1 MSGVGRRGTGPWPS
15 SNTDAVV
22 TAWLMSR
29 LSQVEAEERSGMAR
43 WLLEHFSGQGKGER
57 MVADMRWHESQLDRL
72 AVMAER
78 LNEGEPIQ
86 HILGESW
93 FDGLRFEV
101 SPSVLI
107 PRPETEELV
116 AAMADKVAGLEGSV
130 RVADWC
136 TGSGCMAL
144 AMKRRHP
151 HAEVVGYE
159 WSLEALEVA
168 QSNAR
173 STCMDVHWVHADAL
187 HADQPETPFSV
198 VISNPPYIPAAE
210 RTTMHAR
217 VTEHEPSMALF
228 VPDDDPLVFYRAIA
242 SWCAQ
247 GALVPGGWM
256 GLECHTYKAREV
268 AGLLEAQAGW
278 KLVDIL
284 HDLQGLPR
292 HVVARRA
299 LP

>member
-1 MSGVGRRGTGPWPS
+1 MSGSGRRGTGPWPS
-15 SNTDAVV
+15 TNTDAVV
-22 TAWLMSR
+22 TSWLMSR
-29 LSQVEAEERSGMAR
+29 LSDVEGEERSGMAR
-43 WLLEHFSGQGKGER
+43 WLLEHVSGQGKGER

-72 AVMAER
+72 AVLADR

-86 HILGESW
+86 HVLGEGW
-93 FDGLRFEV
+93 FDGLRLEV

-116 AAMADKVAGLEGSV
+116 AALADKVAGLEGPV

-144 AMKRRHP
+144 AMKRRQP
-151 HAEVVGYE
+151 QAEVVGYE
-159 WSLEALEVA
+159 WSMDALEVA
-168 QSNAR
+168 RSNAR
-173 STCMDVHWVHADAL
+173 STGMDVHWIHADAL
-187 HADQPETPFSV
+187 HAEQPETPFSV
-198 VISNPPYIPAAE
+198 VMSNPPYIPDAE

-217 VTEHEPSMALF
+217 VTEYEPFMALF
-228 VPDDDPLVFYRAIA
+228 VPDDDPLVFYRAMA

-247 GALVPGGWM
+247 GALVPGGWL
-256 GLECHTYKAREV
+256 GLECHTDRAHQV
-268 AGLLEAQAGW
+268 AGLLEGQGGW
-278 KLVDIL
+278 KHVDIL

>member
-1 MSGVGRRGTGPWPS
+1 MSAVGRRGTGPWPS
-15 SNTDAVV
+15 TNTDSVV

-29 LSQVEAEERSGMAR
+29 LSQVEAEERGGMAR
-43 WLLEHFSGQGKGER
+43 WLLDHVSGQGKGAR
-57 MVADMRWHESQLDRL
+57 LVADMRWHESQLDRL

-86 HILGESW
+86 HVLGESW
-93 FDGLRFEV
+93 FDGLRLEV

-116 AAMADKVAGLEGSV
+116 AAMADKVAALEGPV

-159 WSLEALEVA
+159 WSMDALEVA
-168 QSNAR
+168 RSNAQVTGMEVQWR
-173 STCMDVHWVHADAL
+173 HADAL
-187 HADQPETPFSV
+187 HAEQPDTPFSAV
-198 VISNPPYIPAAE
+198 MSNPPYIPAAE
-210 RTTMHAR
+210 RQTMHPR
-217 VTEHEPSMALF
+217 VTEHEPGMALF

-247 GALVPGGWM
+247 GALVHGGWI
-256 GLECHTYKAREV
+256 GLECHTAKAQDV
-268 AGLLEAQAGW
+268 ARLLEAQKGW
-278 KLVDIL
+278 EDVDIL

>member
-1 MSGVGRRGTGPWPS
+1 MSGVGRRGTGPWPR
-15 SNTDAVV
+15 SNSDAVV
-22 TAWLMSR
+22 TAWLKSR
-29 LSQVEAEERSGMAR
+29 LSDVEGEERSGMAR
-43 WLLEHFSGQGKGER
+43 WLLEHVSGQGKGER

-78 LNEGEPIQ
+78 INYGEPIQ

-93 FDGLRFEV
+93 FDGLRLEV

-116 AAMADKVAGLEGSV
+116 AVMADKVAGLTGSV

-159 WSLEALEVA
+159 WSMDALEVA
-168 QSNAR
+168 RSNAR
-173 STCMDVHWVHADAL
+173 STGMDVHWIHADAL
-187 HADQPETPFSV
+187 HAEQPETPFSV
-198 VISNPPYIPAAE
+198 VMSNPPYIPAAE
-210 RTTMHAR
+210 RTTMHTR
-217 VTEHEPSMALF
+217 VTDHEPSMALF
-228 VPDDDPLVFYRAIA
+228 VPDDDPLVFYQAMA

-256 GLECHTYKAREV
+256 GLECHTAKADEV
-268 AGLLEAQAGW
+268 AGLLKGQGGW
-278 KLVDIL
+278 KHVDIL

-292 HVVARRA
+292 HVVARLA

>member
-1 MSGVGRRGTGPWPS
+1 MSGVSRRGTGPWPS
-15 SNTDAVV
+15 SNTDVMV
-22 TAWLMSR
+22 TAWLRSR
-29 LSQVEAEERSGMAR
+29 LSEVEAEERNGMAR
-43 WLLEHFSGQGKGER
+43 WLLEHVSGQERGDR

-72 AVMAER
+72 AVMSER

-93 FDGLRFEV
+93 FDGLRLEV

-116 AAMADKVAGLEGSV
+116 AAMADKVAGLESPV

-151 HAEVVGYE
+151 HAKVVGYE

-173 STCMDVHWVHADAL
+173 NTGMDVHWIHANAL
-187 HADQPETPFSV
+187 NAEQPEMPFSV
-198 VISNPPYIPAAE
+198 VMSNPPYIPTAE

-228 VPDDDPLVFYRAIA
+228 VPDDDPLVFYRATV
-242 SWCAQ
+242 SWCTR
-247 GALVPGGWM
+247 GALAPGGWI
-256 GLECHTYKAREV
+256 GLECHTDKAHEV
-268 AGLLEAQAGW
+268 AGLFEAQGGW
-278 KLVDIL
+278 KHVDIL
-284 HDLQGLPR
+284 NDLQGLPR
-292 HVVARRA
+292 HVVAQRA

>member
-1 MSGVGRRGTGPWPS
+1 MSGAGRRGTGPWPS
-15 SNTDAVV
+15 TNTDAVV

-29 LSQVEAEERSGMAR
+29 LSDVEGEERSGMAR
-43 WLLEHFSGQGKGER
+43 WLLEHVSGQGKGER

-72 AVMAER
+72 AVMADR

-86 HILGESW
+86 HVLGEGW
-93 FDGLRFEV
+93 FDGLRLEV

-116 AAMADKVAGLEGSV
+116 AAMADKVAGLEGPV

-144 AMKRRHP
+144 AMKRRQP
-151 HAEVVGYE
+151 QAEVVGYE
-159 WSLEALEVA
+159 WSMDALEVA
-168 QSNAR
+168 RSNAR
-173 STCMDVHWVHADAL
+173 STGMDVHWIHADAL
-187 HADQPETPFSV
+187 HAEPPETPFSV
-198 VISNPPYIPAAE
+198 VMSNPPYIPASE

-217 VTEHEPSMALF
+217 VTAHEPSMALF
-228 VPDDDPLVFYRAIA
+228 VPDDDPLVFYHAMA

-247 GALVPGGWM
+247 GALVPGGWL
-256 GLECHTYKAREV
+256 GVECHTDRAPQV
-268 AGLLEAQAGW
+268 AGLLEGQGGW
-278 KLVDIL
+278 KHVDIL
-284 HDLQGLPR
+284 HDLHGLPR
-292 HVVARRA
+292 PVVARRS